1 MMSKSFVLIG
11 VIAWLSISIWLSV
24 ITYKV
29 YNLTHKPVNIEFE
42 LKLNDNSEFMK
53 DWEANVT
60 NMLAACTY
68 YDIKCPKIV
77 TAQAILESGNFK
89 SNVFK
94 KYNNPFGLYN
104 SKTKDYFKF
113 EHWTDAVVAYKNMIQ
128 YRYKEGDYYIFLKKT
143 RYAEDPNYINK
154 VKAIENSLKI

>member
-1 MMSKSFVLIG
+1 MTGKSFILIG
-11 VIAWLSISIWLSV
+11 ILIWLSV
-24 ITYKV
+24 ITYKM
-29 YNLTHKPVNIEFE
+29 YNWTHEPVVTEFE
-42 LKLNDNSEFMK
+42 LKLSDSSEFMK
-53 DWEANVT
+53 DWDANVT

-68 YDIKCPKIV
+68 YDIKYPKIV

-89 SNVFK
+89 SELFK

-104 SKTKDYFKF
+104 SKAKDYFKF

-128 YRYKEGDYYIFLKKT
+128 NRYKEGDYYMFLERI

-154 VKAIENSLKI
+154 VKAIENSLEI